1 MLPNQMSLF
10 DVVEDAKNIYVCG
23 KEYQLLNLLTPK
35 NNRLK
40 IYINHAPCKWYDPS
54 ADITENYFLNQ
65 EDRDQ
70 YLDELNQVCGVD
82 KNGNNLDGWHKCD
95 DHQDNKFINWIRRL
109 WSESVWNTENPNR
122 GKILE
127 EIIET
132 EKQEQ

>member
-1 MLPNQMSLF
+1 MSLF
-10 DVVEDAKNIYVCG
+10 DVVEELGKRIYICG
-23 KEYQLLNLLTPK
+23 KEYQLLSLLSPLPINK
-35 NNRLK
+35 RFK
-40 IYINHAPCKWYDPS
+40 IYVNHAPCEWYDPT
-54 ADITENYFLNQ
+54 ADITENYFLS
-65 EDRDQ
+65 EADRDQ

-95 DHQDNKFINWIRRL
+95 NHQDNKFINWIRRL
-109 WSESVWNTENPNR
+109 WSESVWNTENSNR